1 MVLAQSL
8 GFFSLQQHLQ
18 YYVIYGQADK
28 KKTLFETVKGQHLI
42 VSTQQ
47 TTKCCALV
55 KYRKQTGWFLGPYFW
70 KWVAFTTCC
79 SVNSGLHN
87 PVLKSVVK

>member
-28 KKTLFETVKGQHLI
+28 KKTLFETVKGQLLI
-42 VSTQQ
+42 VFTQQ
-47 TTKCCALV
+47 TKCCALV
-55 KYRKQTGWFLGPYFW
+55 KYRKQTGWFLGPYFC
-70 KWVAFTTCC
+70 KRVAFTTCC
-79 SVNSGLHN
+79 SKNSGLHN

>member
-1 MVLAQSL
+1 MTVVLAHSL

-28 KKTLFETVKGQHLI
+28 KTSFETVGQLLI

-47 TTKCCALV
+47 T
-55 KYRKQTGWFLGPYFW
+55 GWFL
-70 KWVAFTTCC
+70 
-79 SVNSGLHN
+79 
-87 PVLKSVVK
+87 